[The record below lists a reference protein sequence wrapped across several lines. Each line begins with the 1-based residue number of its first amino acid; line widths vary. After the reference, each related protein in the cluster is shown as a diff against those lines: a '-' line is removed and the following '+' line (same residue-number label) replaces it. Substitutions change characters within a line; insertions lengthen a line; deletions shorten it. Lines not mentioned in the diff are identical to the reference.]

1 LLTAGHASHEPPYS
15 IWLHLPDDVL
25 AGVEVSAVLN
35 QNPLLSLGEESW
47 ITADQFARDMR
58 ETDSFIH
65 AYNNPD
71 FPSLTEIRSD
81 PLRLYVRQFI
91 CFKATVD
98 PRTWPGNP
106 FPLSRPSPER
116 AGNLAADIVEVA
128 RFYDLPVD
136 VLLGIGAME
145 NNFLNAAGD
154 LNNAI
159 WKNDV
164 ERDDI
169 VLRRRGRKA
178 WVLNSSIGTWQITR
192 QSLRHAHELFLCD
205 TRDYSKL
212 PLEFRPTEL
221 LDMSFLSSRLLTTYA
236 ALLLRELLDY
246 FDGNAFLATA
256 AYNGTKLHPNLKY
269 ASGVENVA
277 SYARRVIGNT
287 SRLDDTI
294 DRKSVSTAKF

>member
-1 LLTAGHASHEPPYS
+1 
-15 IWLHLPDDVL
+15 
-25 AGVEVSAVLN
+25 VEESAVLK
-35 QNPLLSLGEESW
+35 QNPLLSVGEESW
-47 ITADQFARDMR
+47 ITADQYARDLF
-58 ETDSFIH
+58 ETNSFVQ
-65 AYNNPD
+65 AYNSPD
-71 FPSLTEIRSD
+71 FPPLSEIR
-81 PLRLYVRQFI
+81 PEALRRYVEQFI
-91 CFKATVD
+91 CFKASVD
-98 PRTWPGNP
+98 PRTWPGNS

-116 AGNLAADIVEVA
+116 AEDLSADIVELA
-128 RFYDLPVD
+128 SFYEIPVD

-145 NNFLNAAGD
+145 NNFLNAPGD

-212 PLEFRPTEL
+212 PLEFRPTQE
-221 LDMSFLSSRLLTTYA
+221 LDMNFLSSRLLTTYA

-256 AYNGTKLHPNLKY
+256 AYNGTKLHPNLNY

-287 SRLDDTI
+287 SKLNETI
-294 DRKSVSTAKF
+294 DRKSASTAER